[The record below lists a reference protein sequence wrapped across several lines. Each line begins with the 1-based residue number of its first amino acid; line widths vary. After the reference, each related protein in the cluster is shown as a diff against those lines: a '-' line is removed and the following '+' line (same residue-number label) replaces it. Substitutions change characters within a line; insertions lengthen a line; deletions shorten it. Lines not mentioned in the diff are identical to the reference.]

1 MGSHRSVLTRIVFFL
16 LKPGKQ
22 SGGAARLRRLTGGV
36 SLRLG
41 HGEGME
47 RKQNGL
53 GKRWCSSSA
62 HSRVTA
68 TSGGTR
74 ASSPAAGSLRST
86 TDRSFQATVHP
97 GEHGIVAAVFWGA
110 SGWKESAGEVLR
122 RGNRAE
128 ASAARE
134 GSIPVRGCLPGL
146 KTVV

>member
-1 MGSHRSVLTRIVFFL
+1 MLTRIVFFL
-16 LKPGKQ
+16 FEPGKP
-22 SGGAARLRRLTGGV
+22 SGREAGSGELTDGGW
-36 SLRLG
+36 LRLG
-41 HGEGME
+41 RGGEAE
-47 RKQNGL
+47 RKQNGS
-53 GKRWCSSSA
+53 GKRGCSSFA
-62 HSRVTA
+62 HSRITA

-134 GSIPVRGCLPGL
+134 GSILVRGCLPGL